1 VLLHAILIVGALATL
16 VPLGWMVAASFMTA
30 GEANSLPPRL
40 LPQHPTLQ
48 NYVTMFTRLDLLKHF
63 INSAIVT
70 LLATVLS
77 VLVNSLAGYAFA
89 KLPFPGR
96 EKLFKSLAAAL
107 VVPAQVGMLPLFLL
121 LMYFMAIRPEQKRK
135 KEAAA
140 MMGNLRSGDTVVT
153 IGGMHGIVHLV
164 EDRTVVLRVD
174 SMKITVDK
182 SAIARVQR
190 DETARP
196 ESK

>member
-1 VLLHAILIVGALATL
+1 MATAARSGQGQARRRLAGHVLLHAILIVGALATL

-89 KLPFPGR
+89 ASRDRR
-96 EKLFKSLAAAL
+96 EPASGCRDRRRSPAAA
-107 VVPAQVGMLPLFLL
+107 
-121 LMYFMAIRPEQKRK
+121 
-135 KEAAA
+135 
-140 MMGNLRSGDTVVT
+140 S
-153 IGGMHGIVHLV
+153 
-164 EDRTVVLRVD
+164 
-174 SMKITVDK
+174 
-182 SAIARVQR
+182 
-190 DETARP
+190 
-196 ESK
+196 

>member
-1 VLLHAILIVGALATL
+1 MQQTFLI
-16 VPLGWMVAASFMTA
+16 PLGVALTQDPQPQNNPAPAEKRIGA
-30 GEANSLPPRL
+30 GDPAPGGATGTQTPAGPQAAPPQQCGGEL
-40 LPQHPTLQ
+40 M
-48 NYVTMFTRLDLLKHF
+48 Y
-63 INSAIVT
+63 
-70 LLATVLS
+70 
-77 VLVNSLAGYAFA
+77 
-89 KLPFPGR
+89 
-96 EKLFKSLAAAL
+96 
-107 VVPAQVGMLPLFLL
+107 MLPLFLL

-164 EDRTVVLRVD
+164 EDRTVVLRID

-190 DETARP
+190 DDTQKP